1 VHFGEATVVP
11 YLLGGVVVITV
22 GREGLEGLAAKGS
35 RSSSSGKGS
44 DPSKITSSVTTTPSF
59 FLTEKDVISGGW
71 PLISMTSEVGEAMR
85 TPLSAVGVL
94 SEASEGE

>member
-1 VHFGEATVVP
+1 VHFGDATVVP
-11 YLLGGVVVITV
+11 YLLGGVVITV

-35 RSSSSGKGS
+35 RSSSS
-44 DPSKITSSVTTTPSF
+44 SKITSSVTTTPSL
-59 FLTEKDVISGGW
+59 FLAEKDEISGGW

-94 SEASEGE
+94 SEASESE